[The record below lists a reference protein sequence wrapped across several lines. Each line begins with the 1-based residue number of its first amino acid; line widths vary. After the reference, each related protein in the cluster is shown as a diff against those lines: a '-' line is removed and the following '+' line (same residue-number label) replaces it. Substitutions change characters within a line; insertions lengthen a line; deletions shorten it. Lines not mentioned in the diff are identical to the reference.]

1 MYCSTED
8 TSLRDFY
15 IITLK
20 KIPVPRCKSKL
31 CFRGLKAL
39 RFVDKNQRGVL
50 SDFSGKSKMS
60 IGGALQYFKWW
71 ATLHS
76 QKIQAYLCVN
86 SLVLLLSLTCKVRS
100 FHIINLVIF
109 AMENN
114 NGIGGLGHQPFER
127 KATHHYTA
135 HKNSTHMFN
144 TILHLNQTME
154 IGANISNNTLP
165 ADMIFGAAHIIKISA
180 YTPLFFI
187 SAFLNLR
194 VLWKLWHK
202 KHSTN
207 GLSRLN
213 QLLMHLVLADLSVSS
228 NLFVT
233 SKNETTNSL
242 I

>member
-1 MYCSTED
+1 MHIQ
-8 TSLRDFY
+8 SLLSWAQSSALRQQ
-15 IITLK
+15 
-20 KIPVPRCKSKL
+20 KSKRSL
-31 CFRGLKAL
+31 VWLL
-39 RFVDKNQRGVL
+39 REKQDEQWQRIAVLQAVCNQVNVH
-50 SDFSGKSKMS
+50 
-60 IGGALQYFKWW
+60 A
-71 ATLHS
+71 

-86 SLVLLLSLTCKVRS
+86 FLVLLLSLASKVRS
-100 FHIINLVIF
+100 FSTINLVVF

-114 NGIGGLGHQPFER
+114 NGIGALGRQPFER
-127 KATHHYTA
+127 RATHHYTA
-135 HKNSTHMFN
+135 HKNSSYTFD
-144 TILHLNQTME
+144 TILHLNQTMG
-154 IGANISNNTLP
+154 IGENITNNTLP

-228 NLFVT
+228 LKFFCNILA
-233 SKNETTNSL
+233 
-242 I
+242 

>member
-1 MYCSTED
+1 M
-8 TSLRDFY
+8 
-15 IITLK
+15 
-20 KIPVPRCKSKL
+20 PVPRCKSKL

-60 IGGALQYFKWW
+60 NWRCIAVLQ
-71 ATLHS
+71 AVGNQANVHS

-100 FHIINLVIF
+100 FRVINLVIF

-127 KATHHYTA
+127 RATHHYTA

>member
-1 MYCSTED
+1 MKNPQSTIAP
-8 TSLRDFY
+8 TFLTH
-15 IITLK
+15 IISA
-20 KIPVPRCKSKL
+20 I
-31 CFRGLKAL
+31 
-39 RFVDKNQRGVL
+39 DGVL

-86 SLVLLLSLTCKVRS
+86 SLVWLLSLTCKVRS

-109 AMENN
+109 VMENN
-114 NGIGGLGHQPFER
+114 NGNGGLDHQPFER
-127 KATHHYTA
+127 RATHHYTA

-233 SKNETTNSL
+233 GDRPRFFD
-242 I
+242 

>member
-1 MYCSTED
+1 MQIQALLLWAQS
-8 TSLRDFY
+8 SALR
-15 IITLK
+15 
-20 KIPVPRCKSKL
+20 RQKSKGSL
-31 CFRGLKAL
+31 VWLLGEKQDEHWRCNAVLQAVG
-39 RFVDKNQRGVL
+39 NQANV
-50 SDFSGKSKMS
+50 
-60 IGGALQYFKWW
+60 
-71 ATLHS
+71 HS

-86 SLVLLLSLTCKVRS
+86 SLVLLLSLTCKVWS

-127 KATHHYTA
+127 RATHHYTA

>member
-1 MYCSTED
+1 MQIQALLLWAQS
-8 TSLRDFY
+8 SALR
-15 IITLK
+15 
-20 KIPVPRCKSKL
+20 RQKSKGSL
-31 CFRGLKAL
+31 VWLLGEKQDEHWRCNAVLQAVG
-39 RFVDKNQRGVL
+39 NQANV
-50 SDFSGKSKMS
+50 
-60 IGGALQYFKWW
+60 
-71 ATLHS
+71 HS

-127 KATHHYTA
+127 RATHHYTA

-154 IGANISNNTLP
+154 TGANISNNTLP

-228 NLFVT
+228 HHL
-233 SKNETTNSL
+233 
-242 I
+242 